1 MYVLSRQRLT
11 HFPVLRQSLSAR
23 PVSLL
28 IRAAARQSRS
38 GAVAARRAGGASPQ
52 FQPQTG
58 LADMCARQFS
68 SSDEKGDFANGK
80 PTIAYAKVIIYRPIM
95 LKFVADSCTRSHVSL
110 SIIEEVAQALVG
122 HEHIATP
129 SLDRH
134 ILLGACERSETG
146 ILSQTSKCYTLRSL
160 GSPRRAEN
168 VS

>member
-58 LADMCARQFS
+58 LLADMRARQFS
-68 SSDEKGDFANGK
+68 SSDEKDGFANGK
-80 PTIAYAKVIIYRPIM
+80 PTIAYAKVIIYR
-95 LKFVADSCTRSHVSL
+95 R
-110 SIIEEVAQALVG
+110 
-122 HEHIATP
+122 
-129 SLDRH
+129 
-134 ILLGACERSETG
+134 
-146 ILSQTSKCYTLRSL
+146 
-160 GSPRRAEN
+160 
-168 VS
+168 